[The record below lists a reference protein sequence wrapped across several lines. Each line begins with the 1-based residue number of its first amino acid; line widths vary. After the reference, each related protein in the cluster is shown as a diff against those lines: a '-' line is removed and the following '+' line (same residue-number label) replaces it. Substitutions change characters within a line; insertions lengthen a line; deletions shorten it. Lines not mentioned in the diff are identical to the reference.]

1 MEESVPRKSGEPSK
15 PSKPSEPSKT
25 SEPSKP
31 AKAQASEAPR
41 ADEPATGDLGTRAS
55 GRPRATPEPDTRLP
69 TKAEIK
75 RAKGLGLEGK
85 PKQYTRIGDVWRF
98 LRYKA
103 GRGKLGWE
111 EWLETSRG
119 SRGGGPNHQAIQDH
133 IVSGGGEREVP
144 VGAKGDNAADAM
156 WPKGTNDTPRDTY
169 HQIGELN
176 DVRGDPI
183 NRERINFEQMYN
195 YFRRT
200 GKKVD
205 MWFWDRNSPTAKEP
219 VIKLTTDRPLADQ
232 PAWTRAV
239 KPK

>member
-15 PSKPSEPSKT
+15 PSKPSKT

-31 AKAQASEAPR
+31 TKAQASEAPR